1 MNVMSVQPQPILF
14 PGRVYLDAEEQHID
28 EEDPFAPVFK
38 IIEQIQ
44 ECAVPLITGVIIALV
59 MANFY
64 PDTYFY
70 YFGSAHGS
78 ALDNVVSNHEISE
91 GRLAVR
97 VVWRANPRE
106 CSVLN
111 ATVNIFLVRTTLF
124 PPTQELFNG
133 TEAAPRRLAAGS
145 TGNQTA
151 GHHSG
156 TYL

>member
-1 MNVMSVQPQPILF
+1 M
-14 PGRVYLDAEEQHID
+14 DAEEQHID

-64 PDTYFY
+64 PGTYFY

-91 GRLAVR
+91 VD
-97 VVWRANPRE
+97 W
-106 CSVLN
+106 
-111 ATVNIFLVRTTLF
+111 
-124 PPTQELFNG
+124 Q
-133 TEAAPRRLAAGS
+133 
-145 TGNQTA
+145 
-151 GHHSG
+151 
-156 TYL
+156 